1 MEDEEMLETT
11 NETENV
17 DTQTTEENEDLELTD
32 STESEEVDEESEDNS
47 QDDNQPNEDEGKQNS
62 KSLNELLAE
71 NPALQEEFNERMQSR
86 LKRQKD
92 KLTREYTNK
101 YSRIEDLLT
110 AGVGGKSVEENAQ
123 LLENMFKEQGIEV
136 PDNKPRYSRE
146 EVEILANHE
155 ADSIINAGYDEIVEE
170 SKRLLKIGYENM
182 TDRDKV
188 IFKKLAEAKKVEE
201 DKKAIRSLGI
211 SEDVLNDKD
220 FKEFEKE
227 FDIPADMPFTKK
239 YQLFQKIQN
248 KNKDTS
254 NVGRP
259 GSMKNNDSKVEKD
272 TFTSE
277 EIDLLRPE
285 DYDDPKIMAK
295 VRKSMLAGK

>member
-1 MEDEEMLETT
+1 MENEEKLETT
-11 NETENV
+11 NETEKV

-32 STESEEVDEESEDNS
+32 STELEEVDEESEDNS
-47 QDDNQPNEDEGKQNS
+47 EEENQPNEDEVNQNS

-71 NPALQEEFNERMQSR
+71 NSALQEEFNQRMKSR

-92 KLTREYTNK
+92 VLTREYNNK

-110 AGVGGKSVEENAQ
+110 AGVGGKSVEENTQ
-123 LLENMFKEQGIEV
+123 LLENMFKEQGIEI

-155 ADSIINAGYDEIVEE
+155 ANSIIEAGETIEE
-170 SKRLLKIGYENM
+170 LNRLLKIGYENM

-188 IFKKLAEAKKVEE
+188 IYKKLAEAKKTE
-201 DKKAIRSLGI
+201 DDRKAIRSLGI
-211 SEDVLNDKD
+211 NEDFLNNKEFKD
-220 FKEFEKE
+220 FEKE
-227 FDIPADMPFTKK
+227 YDIPANMPFAKK

>member
-1 MEDEEMLETT
+1 MENEEKLETT
-11 NETENV
+11 NETEKV

-32 STESEEVDEESEDNS
+32 STELEEVDEESEDNS
-47 QDDNQPNEDEGKQNS
+47 EEENQPSEDEGNQNS

-71 NPALQEEFNERMQSR
+71 NPALQEEFNQRMKSR

-92 KLTREYTNK
+92 VLTREYNNK

-110 AGVGGKSVEENAQ
+110 AGVGGKSVEENTQ
-123 LLENMFKEQGIEV
+123 LLENMFKEQGIEI

-155 ADSIINAGYDEIVEE
+155 ANSIIEAGETVEE
-170 SKRLLKIGYENM
+170 LNRLLKIGYEKM

-188 IFKKLAEAKKVEE
+188 IYKKLAEAKKIED

-211 SEDVLNDKD
+211 NEDFLNNKEFKD
-220 FKEFEKE
+220 FEKE
-227 FDIPADMPFTKK
+227 FDIPANMPFAKK

>member
-1 MEDEEMLETT
+1 MENEEKLETT
-11 NETENV
+11 NETEKV

-32 STESEEVDEESEDNS
+32 STELEEVDEESEDNS
-47 QDDNQPNEDEGKQNS
+47 EEENQPNEDEVNQNS

-110 AGVGGKSVEENAQ
+110 AGVGGKSVEENTQ
-123 LLENMFKEQGIEV
+123 LLENMLKEQGIEI

-155 ADSIINAGYDEIVEE
+155 ANSIIEAGETIEE
-170 SKRLLKIGYENM
+170 LNRLLKIGYENM

-188 IFKKLAEAKKVEE
+188 IYKKLAEAKKTE
-201 DKKAIRSLGI
+201 DDRKAIRSLGI
-211 SEDVLNDKD
+211 NEDFLNNKEFKD
-220 FKEFEKE
+220 FEKE
-227 FDIPADMPFTKK
+227 FDIPANMPFAKK

-254 NVGRP
+254 NAGRP

>member
-47 QDDNQPNEDEGKQNS
+47 QDDDQPNEDEGKQNS

-110 AGVGGKSVEENAQ
+110 AGVGGKSFEENAQ

-211 SEDVLNDKD
+211 SEDFLNDKD

>member
-32 STESEEVDEESEDNS
+32 STETEEVDEESEDNS
-47 QDDNQPNEDEGKQNS
+47 QDNSQQNEEEGKQNS

-110 AGVGGKSVEENAQ
+110 AGVGGKSVEENTQ
-123 LLENMFKEQGIEV
+123 LLENMFKEQGIDV

-146 EVEILANHE
+146 EVEILASHE
-155 ADSIINAGYDEIVEE
+155 ANSIIEAGYDETVEE
-170 SKRLLKIGYENM
+170 LNRLLKIGYENM

-188 IFKKLAEAKKVEE
+188 IYKKLADAKKIED

-211 SEDVLNDKD
+211 SEDFLNDKE

-227 FDIPADMPFTKK
+227 FDIPNNMPFAKK

-285 DYDDPKIMAK
+285 DYDDPKIMEK

>member
-1 MEDEEMLETT
+1 MENEEKLETT
-11 NETENV
+11 NETEKV

-32 STESEEVDEESEDNS
+32 STELEEVDEESEDNS
-47 QDDNQPNEDEGKQNS
+47 EEENQPNEDEVNQNS

-110 AGVGGKSVEENAQ
+110 AGVGGKSVEENTQ
-123 LLENMFKEQGIEV
+123 LLENMFKEQGIEI

-155 ADSIINAGYDEIVEE
+155 ANSIIEAGETIEE
-170 SKRLLKIGYENM
+170 LNRLLKIGYENM

-188 IFKKLAEAKKVEE
+188 IYKKLAEAKKTE
-201 DKKAIRSLGI
+201 DDRKAIRSLGI
-211 SEDVLNDKD
+211 NEDFLNNKEFKD
-220 FKEFEKE
+220 FEKE
-227 FDIPADMPFTKK
+227 YDIPANMPFAKK

>member
-32 STESEEVDEESEDNS
+32 STETEEVDEESEDNS

-71 NPALQEEFNERMQSR
+71 NPALQAEFNERMQSR

-110 AGVGGKSVEENAQ
+110 AGVGGKSVEENTK
-123 LLENMFKEQGIEV
+123 LLENMFKEQGIDV

-155 ADSIINAGYDEIVEE
+155 ADSIIKAGYDETVEE
-170 SKRLLKIGYENM
+170 LNRLLKIGYEKM

-188 IFKKLAEAKKVEE
+188 IYKKLAEAKKTED

-211 SEDVLNDKD
+211 NEDILNDKE
-220 FKEFEKE
+220 FKDFEKE
-227 FDIPADMPFTKK
+227 FDIPANMPFTKK

-272 TFTSE
+272 TFTPE
-277 EIDLLRPE
+277 EVDMLRPE

-295 VRKSMLAGK
+295 VRRSMSSWK

>member
-1 MEDEEMLETT
+1 MENEEKLETT
-11 NETENV
+11 NETEKV

-32 STESEEVDEESEDNS
+32 STELEEVDEESEDNS
-47 QDDNQPNEDEGKQNS
+47 EEENQPNEDEVNQNS

-110 AGVGGKSVEENAQ
+110 AGVGGKSVEENTQ
-123 LLENMFKEQGIEV
+123 LLENMFKEQGIEI

-155 ADSIINAGYDEIVEE
+155 ANSIIEAGETIEE
-170 SKRLLKIGYENM
+170 LNRLLKIGYENM

-188 IFKKLAEAKKVEE
+188 IYKKLAEAKKTE
-201 DKKAIRSLGI
+201 DDRKAIRSLGI
-211 SEDVLNDKD
+211 NEDFLNNKEFKD
-220 FKEFEKE
+220 FEKE
-227 FDIPADMPFTKK
+227 YDIPDNMPFAKK

>member
-32 STESEEVDEESEDNS
+32 STETEEVDEESEDNS
-47 QDDNQPNEDEGKQNS
+47 QDDSQPNEDEGKHNS

-110 AGVGGKSVEENAQ
+110 AGVGGKSVEENTR
-123 LLENMFKEQGIEV
+123 LLENMFKEQGIDV

-155 ADSIINAGYDEIVEE
+155 ADSIIEAGETVEE
-170 SKRLLKIGYENM
+170 LNRLLKIGYENM

-188 IFKKLAEAKKVEE
+188 IYKKLADAKKTE
-201 DKKAIRSLGI
+201 DDRKALRSLGI
-211 SEDVLNDKD
+211 NEDFLNEKE

-227 FDIPADMPFTKK
+227 YGIPADMPIDKK
-239 YQLFQKIQN
+239 YLLFQKTQN

>member
-1 MEDEEMLETT
+1 MENEEKLETT
-11 NETENV
+11 NETEKV

-32 STESEEVDEESEDNS
+32 STELEEVDEESEDNS
-47 QDDNQPNEDEGKQNS
+47 EEENQPNEDEVNQNS

-110 AGVGGKSVEENAQ
+110 AGVGGKSVEENTQ
-123 LLENMFKEQGIEV
+123 LLENMLKEQGIEI

-155 ADSIINAGYDEIVEE
+155 ANSIIEAGETIEE
-170 SKRLLKIGYENM
+170 LNRLLKIGYENM

-188 IFKKLAEAKKVEE
+188 IYKKLAEAKKTE
-201 DKKAIRSLGI
+201 DDRKAIRSLGI
-211 SEDVLNDKD
+211 NEDFLNNKEFKD
-220 FKEFEKE
+220 FEKE
-227 FDIPADMPFTKK
+227 FDIPANMPFAKK

>member
-211 SEDVLNDKD
+211 GEDFLNDKD

>member
-1 MEDEEMLETT
+1 MENEEMLETT

-32 STESEEVDEESEDNS
+32 STELEEVDEESEDNS
-47 QDDNQPNEDEGKQNS
+47 EEENQPNEDEVNQNS

-110 AGVGGKSVEENAQ
+110 AGVGGKSVEENTQ
-123 LLENMFKEQGIEV
+123 LLENMFKEQGIEI

-155 ADSIINAGYDEIVEE
+155 ANSIIEAGETIEE
-170 SKRLLKIGYENM
+170 LNRLLKIGYENM

-188 IFKKLAEAKKVEE
+188 IYKKLAEAKKTE
-201 DKKAIRSLGI
+201 DDRKAIRSLGI
-211 SEDVLNDKD
+211 NEDFLNNKEFKD
-220 FKEFEKE
+220 FEREY
-227 FDIPADMPFTKK
+227 DIPANMPFAKK

>member
-1 MEDEEMLETT
+1 MEDDEMLDTT

-17 DTQTTEENEDLELTD
+17 DTQTTEKYEDLELTD
-32 STESEEVDEESEDNS
+32 STESEDVEKEQEESK
-47 QDDNQPNEDEGKQNS
+47 QDDSQQDEGKQNS
-62 KSLNELLAE
+62 KSLKELLEE
-71 NPALQEEFNERMQSR
+71 NPALQEEFNEKMKFR
-86 LKRQKD
+86 LNRQRE
-92 KLTREYTNK
+92 KLIREYSDK
-101 YSRIEDLLT
+101 YSRLDNLLT
-110 AGVGGKSVEENAQ
+110 AGVGGKSVEENTQ
-123 LLENMFKEQGIEV
+123 LLENMFKEQNIAIPE
-136 PDNKPRYSRE
+136 DKPKYSRE

-170 SKRLLKIGYENM
+170 TKRLLQIGYENM
-182 TDRDKV
+182 TDRDKF
-188 IFKKLAEAKKVEE
+188 IYKKLADAKKTEE

-211 SEDVLNDKD
+211 NEDFLNDKE

-227 FDIPADMPFTKK
+227 FGIPANMPFDKK
-239 YQLFQKIQN
+239 YLLFQKTQN

-272 TFTSE
+272 TFTPE
-277 EIDLLRPE
+277 EVDMLRPE

-295 VRKSMLAGK
+295 VRKSMLGWK

>member
-1 MEDEEMLETT
+1 MENEEKLETT
-11 NETENV
+11 NETEKV

-32 STESEEVDEESEDNS
+32 STELEEVDEESEDNS
-47 QDDNQPNEDEGKQNS
+47 EEENQPNEDEVNQNS

-110 AGVGGKSVEENAQ
+110 AGVGGKSVEENTQ
-123 LLENMFKEQGIEV
+123 LLENMLKEQGIEI

-155 ADSIINAGYDEIVEE
+155 ANSIIEAGETIEE
-170 SKRLLKIGYENM
+170 LNRLLKIGYENM

-188 IFKKLAEAKKVEE
+188 IYKKLAEAKKTE
-201 DKKAIRSLGI
+201 DDRKAIRSLGI
-211 SEDVLNDKD
+211 NEDFLNNKEFKD
-220 FKEFEKE
+220 FEKE
-227 FDIPADMPFTKK
+227 YDIPANMPFAKK

>member
-1 MEDEEMLETT
+1 MENEEKLETT
-11 NETENV
+11 NETEKV

-32 STESEEVDEESEDNS
+32 STELEEVDEESEDNS
-47 QDDNQPNEDEGKQNS
+47 EEENQPNEDEVNQNS

-71 NPALQEEFNERMQSR
+71 NSALQEEFNQRMKSR

-92 KLTREYTNK
+92 VLTREYNNK

-110 AGVGGKSVEENAQ
+110 AGVGGKSVEENTQ
-123 LLENMFKEQGIEV
+123 LLENMLKEQGIEI

-155 ADSIINAGYDEIVEE
+155 ANSIIEAGETIEE
-170 SKRLLKIGYENM
+170 LNRLLKIGYENM

-188 IFKKLAEAKKVEE
+188 IYKKLAEAKKIED

-211 SEDVLNDKD
+211 NEDVLNNKEFKD
-220 FKEFEKE
+220 FEKE
-227 FDIPADMPFTKK
+227 FDIPANMPFAKK

>member
-1 MEDEEMLETT
+1 MENEEKLETT
-11 NETENV
+11 NETEKV

-32 STESEEVDEESEDNS
+32 STELEEVDEESEDNS
-47 QDDNQPNEDEGKQNS
+47 EEENQPNEDEVNQNS

-71 NPALQEEFNERMQSR
+71 NPALQEEFNQRMKSR

-92 KLTREYTNK
+92 VLTREYNNK

-110 AGVGGKSVEENAQ
+110 AGVGGKSVEENTQ
-123 LLENMFKEQGIEV
+123 LLENMLKEQGIEI

-155 ADSIINAGYDEIVEE
+155 ANSIIEAGETIEE
-170 SKRLLKIGYENM
+170 LNRLLKIGYENM

-188 IFKKLAEAKKVEE
+188 IYKKLAEAKKIED

-211 SEDVLNDKD
+211 NEDVLNNKEFKD
-220 FKEFEKE
+220 FEKE
-227 FDIPADMPFTKK
+227 FDIPANMPFAKK

>member
-1 MEDEEMLETT
+1 MEDEEMLDTT

-17 DTQTTEENEDLELTD
+17 DTQTTEENEDLGLTD
-32 STESEEVDEESEDNS
+32 STESEEVEEGQEDNS
-47 QDDNQPNEDEGKQNS
+47 QDDSQQDDEGKQNS

-92 KLTREYTNK
+92 KLTREYTNR

-110 AGVGGKSVEENAQ
+110 AGVGGKSVEENTQ
-123 LLENMFKEQGIEV
+123 LLENMFKEQGINI
-136 PDNKPRYSRE
+136 PDNKPRYSQE
-146 EVEILANHE
+146 EVEILANHD

-188 IFKKLAEAKKVEE
+188 IFKRLAEAKKVED
-201 DKKAIRSLGI
+201 DKKALRSLGI
-211 SEDVLNDKD
+211 KDDVLNDKE

-227 FDIPADMPFTKK
+227 FDIPADMPFVKK

-259 GSMKNNDSKVEKD
+259 GSMRNNDSKVEKD

>member
-32 STESEEVDEESEDNS
+32 STETEEVDEESEDNS
-47 QDDNQPNEDEGKQNS
+47 QDNSQQNEEEGKQNS

-110 AGVGGKSVEENAQ
+110 AGVGGKSVEENTQ
-123 LLENMFKEQGIEV
+123 LLENMFKEQGIDV

-146 EVEILANHE
+146 EVEILASHE
-155 ADSIINAGYDEIVEE
+155 ANSIIEAGYDETVEE
-170 SKRLLKIGYENM
+170 LNRLLKIGYENM

-188 IFKKLAEAKKVEE
+188 IYKKLADAKKIED

-211 SEDVLNDKD
+211 SEDFLNDKE

-227 FDIPADMPFTKK
+227 FDIPNNMPFVKK

-285 DYDDPKIMAK
+285 DYDDPKIMEK